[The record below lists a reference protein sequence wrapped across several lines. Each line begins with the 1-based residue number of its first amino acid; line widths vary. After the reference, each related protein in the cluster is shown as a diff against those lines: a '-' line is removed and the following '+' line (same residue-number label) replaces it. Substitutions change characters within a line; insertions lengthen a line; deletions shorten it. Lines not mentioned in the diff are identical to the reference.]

1 MRKSD
6 VAGRFGGDEFVV
18 VAFPVTQEEAQS
30 LGERIQAALS
40 EPMVLDGAALR
51 VGVSIGIA
59 MVTGAVEASEV
70 LRRADAAMYAV
81 RSHQRRPSFVVDTA

>member
-1 MRKSD
+1 MTTLGSPRVEGPPADGSPRWRLPR
-6 VAGRFGGDEFVV
+6 AGLSSFLLAVSGLIVV
-18 VAFPVTQEEAQS
+18 
-30 LGERIQAALS
+30 LS
-40 EPMVLDGAALR
+40 V
-51 VGVSIGIA
+51 IA